1 MNNVKKKFKARKV
14 VKKIG
19 FFIGFTI
26 ILLGLL
32 SYLIAPFFI

>member
-1 MNNVKKKFKARKV
+1 MKNMKKKFKA
-14 VKKIG
+14 KKIIKKVA

-32 SYLIAPFFI
+32 SYLIAPFFV

>member
-1 MNNVKKKFKARKV
+1 MKRKFKAKKV
-14 VKKIG
+14 IKKIG

-32 SYLIAPFFI
+32 SYLIIPLL